1 MLFLLALQ
9 PRHIRLRQRIQELE
23 ASVKPWLQLFL
34 HTEHRHPCLMLPCLP
49 ALGCW
54 SYASMRCNATLGK
67 RDCLLNNT
75 ALRPSPP
82 RKVALAVPRHLSLR
96 RSQCTADVT
105 ASFSL
110 VSCSNTFGK
119 TITRI
124 VRLFFWW
131 RAYVEDHNH
140 HMEDTSTNRKSTSA
154 HSSLSFALLP

>member
-54 SYASMRCNATLGK
+54 SYASMRCSATLGK
-67 RDCLLNNT
+67 RDCLSNNT

-82 RKVALAVPRHLSLR
+82 KKVALAVPRHLSLR

-105 ASFSL
+105 ASFSP

-124 VRLFFWW
+124 VRFFSFGD
-131 RAYVEDHNH
+131 AYGEDHNH

-154 HSSLSFALLP
+154 HSWLSFALLP

>member
-1 MLFLLALQ
+1 MNATHIAAVVFLLALQ

-34 HTEHRHPCLMLPCLP
+34 HTEHRHPCLML
-49 ALGCW
+49 
-54 SYASMRCNATLGK
+54 SYASMRCSATLGK
-67 RDCLLNNT
+67 RDCLSNNT

-82 RKVALAVPRHLSLR
+82 KKVALAVPRHLSLH
-96 RSQCTADVT
+96 RSQCTADAT
-105 ASFSL
+105 ASFSP

-124 VRLFFWW
+124 VRSSSFVG
-131 RAYVEDHNH
+131 AYVEDHNH
-140 HMEDTSTNRKSTSA
+140 HMEDTSTSRKSTSA

>member
-23 ASVKPWLQLFL
+23 ASMKPWLQLFL
-34 HTEHRHPCLMLPCLP
+34 HTEHRHPCLMLSCLP

-54 SYASMRCNATLGK
+54 SYASMRCSATLGK
-67 RDCLLNNT
+67 RDCLSNNT

-82 RKVALAVPRHLSLR
+82 RKVGLAVPRHLSLR
-96 RSQCTADVT
+96 RSQCMADVT
-105 ASFSL
+105 ASLSL

-140 HMEDTSTNRKSTSA
+140 HMEDTSTSRKSTSA

>member
-9 PRHIRLRQRIQELE
+9 PRHIGLRQRIQELE
-23 ASVKPWLQLFL
+23 ASVKPWLQLL
-34 HTEHRHPCLMLPCLP
+34 YTEHRHPSLMLPCVP

-54 SYASMRCNATLGK
+54 SCASMRCSATLGK

-82 RKVALAVPRHLSLR
+82 KKVALAVPRHLSLR

-110 VSCSNTFGK
+110 VSCSNIFGK
-119 TITRI
+119 TIMRI
-124 VRLFFWW
+124 VRLFSFGG
-131 RAYVEDHNH
+131 ASGEGHNH
-140 HMEDTSTNRKSTSA
+140 HMKDTSTSRKSTSA
-154 HSSLSFALLP
+154 HSSLCFALLP